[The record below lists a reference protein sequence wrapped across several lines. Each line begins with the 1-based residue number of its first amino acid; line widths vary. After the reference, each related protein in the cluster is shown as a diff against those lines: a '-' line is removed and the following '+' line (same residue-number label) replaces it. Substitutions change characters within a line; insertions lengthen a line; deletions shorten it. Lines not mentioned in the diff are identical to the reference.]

1 MFRMSEN
8 VETITDSDSECDSGE
23 DSPILSGSSNTI
35 TQRAMR

>member
-1 MFRMSEN
+1 MSEN
-8 VETITDSDSECDSGE
+8 VETISDSECDSGE